1 MSPKKASKKA
11 EEQAD
16 RGRGSSAEGAISA
29 LLTVSRAIT
38 SEKYLEDILGLIVT
52 VTAEVMESKIC
63 SLMLIDDDG
72 KLHVKATQS
81 MSKEYNKKRLVELG
95 KGIVGKVAS
104 ENRPAIVR
112 DVREEEE
119 YIYRDMARKE
129 GLVSLLSVPLAVKGR
144 VIGVINCY
152 TSRPHDFTEAEVT
165 VVTTIASRGHRCHHD
180 RQPGRRRHREHGAAR
195 PEPGHRGGTRVAQAH
210 RAGQGYPGDR
220 KRNGRR
226 GSLPENPADEHEH
239 APPHA
244 PDRRGDHHLPG
255 RRRGVLT
262 QALPGVPFGR
272 GRAVTRRRSRSAS
285 G

>member
-1 MSPKKASKKA
+1 MPVPVRGSRFMSPKKASKKA
-11 EEQAD
+11 KEQVD

-38 SEKYLEDILGLIVT
+38 SEKYLEDILRLIVT

-165 VVTTIASRGHRCHHD
+165 VVTTIANQAAVAIENTELLVRSRVIEEELESRKLIERAKDILATENGTGGEEAYRKIRQMSMNMRRPMRQIAEAIIISRGVD
-180 RQPGRRRHREHGAAR
+180 
-195 PEPGHRGGTRVAQAH
+195 
-210 RAGQGYPGDR
+210 AG
-220 KRNGRR
+220 
-226 GSLPENPADEHEH
+226 S
-239 APPHA
+239 
-244 PDRRGDHHLPG
+244 
-255 RRRGVLT
+255 
-262 QALPGVPFGR
+262 
-272 GRAVTRRRSRSAS
+272 
-285 G
+285 

>member
-1 MSPKKASKKA
+1 MSPKKASKK
-11 EEQAD
+11 EEAPAGRD
-16 RGRGSSAEGAISA
+16 RAGASESKISA

-38 SEKYLEDILGLIVT
+38 SEKYLEDILRLIVT

-104 ENRPAIVR
+104 ENRHAIVR

-129 GLVSLLSVPLAVKGR
+129 GLVSLLSVPLAVRGR

-165 VVTTIASRGHRCHHD
+165 VLTTIANQAAVAIENTELLVRSRVIEEELESRKLIERAKDILAAENGTGGEEAYRKIRQMSMNMRRPMRQIAEAIIISRGVD
-180 RQPGRRRHREHGAAR
+180 E
-195 PEPGHRGGTRVAQAH
+195 
-210 RAGQGYPGDR
+210 
-220 KRNGRR
+220 
-226 GSLPENPADEHEH
+226 GS
-239 APPHA
+239 
-244 PDRRGDHHLPG
+244 
-255 RRRGVLT
+255 
-262 QALPGVPFGR
+262 
-272 GRAVTRRRSRSAS
+272 
-285 G
+285 

>member
-1 MSPKKASKKA
+1 MPVPVRGSRFMSPKKASKKA

-95 KGIVGKVAS
+95 KGIVGKAAS

-152 TSRPHDFTEAEVT
+152 TSRPHDFTKAEVT
-165 VVTTIASRGHRCHHD
+165 VVTTIANQAAVAIENTELLVRSRVIEEELESRKLIERAKDILATENGTGGEEAYRKIRQMSMNMRRPMRQIAEAIIISRGVD
-180 RQPGRRRHREHGAAR
+180 
-195 PEPGHRGGTRVAQAH
+195 
-210 RAGQGYPGDR
+210 AG
-220 KRNGRR
+220 
-226 GSLPENPADEHEH
+226 S
-239 APPHA
+239 
-244 PDRRGDHHLPG
+244 
-255 RRRGVLT
+255 
-262 QALPGVPFGR
+262 
-272 GRAVTRRRSRSAS
+272 
-285 G
+285 

>member
-1 MSPKKASKKA
+1 MSPKKVSKKA

-38 SEKYLEDILGLIVT
+38 SEKYLEDILALIVT

-165 VVTTIASRGHRCHHD
+165 VVTTIANQAAVAIENTELLVRSRVIEEELESRKLIERAKDILATENGTGGEEAYRKIRQMSMNMRRPMRQIAEAIIISRGVD
-180 RQPGRRRHREHGAAR
+180 
-195 PEPGHRGGTRVAQAH
+195 
-210 RAGQGYPGDR
+210 AG
-220 KRNGRR
+220 
-226 GSLPENPADEHEH
+226 S
-239 APPHA
+239 
-244 PDRRGDHHLPG
+244 
-255 RRRGVLT
+255 
-262 QALPGVPFGR
+262 
-272 GRAVTRRRSRSAS
+272 
-285 G
+285 

>member
-1 MSPKKASKKA
+1 MPVPVRGSRFMSPKKASKKA

-52 VTAEVMESKIC
+52 VTAEVMASKIC

-165 VVTTIASRGHRCHHD
+165 VVTTIANQAAVAIENTELLVRSRVIEEELESRKLIERAKDILATENGTGGEEAYRKIRQMSMNMRRPMRQIAEAIIISRGVD
-180 RQPGRRRHREHGAAR
+180 
-195 PEPGHRGGTRVAQAH
+195 
-210 RAGQGYPGDR
+210 AG
-220 KRNGRR
+220 
-226 GSLPENPADEHEH
+226 S
-239 APPHA
+239 
-244 PDRRGDHHLPG
+244 
-255 RRRGVLT
+255 
-262 QALPGVPFGR
+262 
-272 GRAVTRRRSRSAS
+272 
-285 G
+285 

>member
-165 VVTTIASRGHRCHHD
+165 VVTTIANQAAVAIENTELLVRSRVIEEELESRKLIERAKDILATENGTGGEEAYRKIRQMSMNMRRPMRQIAEAIIISRGVD
-180 RQPGRRRHREHGAAR
+180 
-195 PEPGHRGGTRVAQAH
+195 
-210 RAGQGYPGDR
+210 AG
-220 KRNGRR
+220 
-226 GSLPENPADEHEH
+226 S
-239 APPHA
+239 
-244 PDRRGDHHLPG
+244 
-255 RRRGVLT
+255 
-262 QALPGVPFGR
+262 
-272 GRAVTRRRSRSAS
+272 
-285 G
+285 

>member
-1 MSPKKASKKA
+1 MSPRKATKKEK
-11 EEQAD
+11 EPAD
-16 RGRGSSAEGAISA
+16 PVRGSSAEGVISA

-38 SEKYLEDILGLIVT
+38 SEKYLEDILRLIVT

-95 KGIVGKVAS
+95 KGVVGKVAS

-112 DVREEEE
+112 DVREEPD

-152 TSRPHDFTEAEVT
+152 TSQPHDFTEAEVT
-165 VVTTIASRGHRCHHD
+165 VLTTIANQAAVAIENTELLVRSRVIEEELESRKLIERAKDILAVENGTGGEEAYRKIRQMSMNMRRPMRQIAEAIIISRGVD
-180 RQPGRRRHREHGAAR
+180 
-195 PEPGHRGGTRVAQAH
+195 
-210 RAGQGYPGDR
+210 AG
-220 KRNGRR
+220 
-226 GSLPENPADEHEH
+226 S
-239 APPHA
+239 
-244 PDRRGDHHLPG
+244 
-255 RRRGVLT
+255 
-262 QALPGVPFGR
+262 
-272 GRAVTRRRSRSAS
+272 
-285 G
+285 

>member
-1 MSPKKASKKA
+1 MRRAAMPVPVRGSRYMSPKKASKKA

-165 VVTTIASRGHRCHHD
+165 VVTTIANQAAVAIENTELLVRSRVIEEELESRKLIERAKDILATENGTGGEEADRKIRQMSMNMRRPMRQIAEAIIISRGVD
-180 RQPGRRRHREHGAAR
+180 
-195 PEPGHRGGTRVAQAH
+195 
-210 RAGQGYPGDR
+210 AG
-220 KRNGRR
+220 
-226 GSLPENPADEHEH
+226 S
-239 APPHA
+239 
-244 PDRRGDHHLPG
+244 
-255 RRRGVLT
+255 
-262 QALPGVPFGR
+262 
-272 GRAVTRRRSRSAS
+272 
-285 G
+285 

>member
-1 MSPKKASKKA
+1 MSPKKATKK
-11 EEQAD
+11 EKEPAD
-16 RGRGSSAEGAISA
+16 PGRGSSAEGVISA

-63 SLMLIDDDG
+63 SIMLIDDDG

-95 KGIVGKVAS
+95 KGVVGKVAS

-165 VVTTIASRGHRCHHD
+165 VLATIANQAAVAIENTELLVRSRVIEEELESRKLIERAKDILAAENGMGGEEAYRKIRQMSMNMRRPMRQIAEAIIISRGVD
-180 RQPGRRRHREHGAAR
+180 
-195 PEPGHRGGTRVAQAH
+195 
-210 RAGQGYPGDR
+210 
-220 KRNGRR
+220 
-226 GSLPENPADEHEH
+226 
-239 APPHA
+239 
-244 PDRRGDHHLPG
+244 
-255 RRRGVLT
+255 GVD
-262 QALPGVPFGR
+262 Q
-272 GRAVTRRRSRSAS
+272 SS
-285 G
+285 

>member
-1 MSPKKASKKA
+1 MRRAAMPVPVRGSRYMSPKKVSKKA

-165 VVTTIASRGHRCHHD
+165 VVTTIANQAAVAIENTELLVRSRVIEEELESRKLIERAKDILATENGTGGEEAYRKIRQMSMNMRRPMRQIAEAIIISRGVD
-180 RQPGRRRHREHGAAR
+180 
-195 PEPGHRGGTRVAQAH
+195 
-210 RAGQGYPGDR
+210 AG
-220 KRNGRR
+220 
-226 GSLPENPADEHEH
+226 S
-239 APPHA
+239 
-244 PDRRGDHHLPG
+244 
-255 RRRGVLT
+255 
-262 QALPGVPFGR
+262 
-272 GRAVTRRRSRSAS
+272 
-285 G
+285 

>member
-1 MSPKKASKKA
+1 MSPKKTTKK
-11 EEQAD
+11 EKEQPD
-16 RGRGSSAEGAISA
+16 PGRGSSAEGVISA

-72 KLHVKATQS
+72 MLHVKATQS

-104 ENRPAIVR
+104 ENRPAVVR
-112 DVREEEE
+112 DVREEPD

-152 TSRPHDFTEAEVT
+152 TSRPHDFTEAEIT
-165 VVTTIASRGHRCHHD
+165 VVTTIANQAAVAIENTELLVRSRVIEEELESRKLIEWAKDILATENGTGGGEAYRKIRQMSMNMRRPMRQIAEAIIISRGVD
-180 RQPGRRRHREHGAAR
+180 
-195 PEPGHRGGTRVAQAH
+195 
-210 RAGQGYPGDR
+210 AG
-220 KRNGRR
+220 
-226 GSLPENPADEHEH
+226 S
-239 APPHA
+239 
-244 PDRRGDHHLPG
+244 
-255 RRRGVLT
+255 
-262 QALPGVPFGR
+262 
-272 GRAVTRRRSRSAS
+272 
-285 G
+285 

>member
-1 MSPKKASKKA
+1 MPVPVRGSRFMSPKKASKKA

-165 VVTTIASRGHRCHHD
+165 VVTTIANQAAVAIENTELLVRSRVIEEELESRKLIERAKDILATENGTGGEEAYRKIRQMSMNMRRPMRQIAEAIIISRGVD
-180 RQPGRRRHREHGAAR
+180 
-195 PEPGHRGGTRVAQAH
+195 
-210 RAGQGYPGDR
+210 AG
-220 KRNGRR
+220 
-226 GSLPENPADEHEH
+226 S
-239 APPHA
+239 
-244 PDRRGDHHLPG
+244 
-255 RRRGVLT
+255 
-262 QALPGVPFGR
+262 
-272 GRAVTRRRSRSAS
+272 
-285 G
+285 